1 MIQFDVTSGGTLGC
15 GYKYDSGTN
24 TIQFTGFEMTD
35 AEDTVYLAFSN
46 GTDYLLPLTD
56 MTIEIGSP
64 LTDGYG
70 LMEGQLVE
78 MSADGSFVKNS
89 NVFDIVVKRSVN
101 RELPTTEEEPTTGD
115 EGGDGNG

>member
-46 GTDYLLPLTD
+46 GTDYLLPLTN

-78 MSADGSFVKNS
+78 MSADGNFVKNS

-101 RELPTTEEEPTTGD
+101 RELPTTGD